1 MDAVSTWR
9 VILCLAL
16 EDGWLMKGRVTTVG
30 DEMRVSLGAG
40 LRQERASRHHVPI
53 REIQRC
59 TSEGLC
65 LLFVVCAGV
74 RTVRLERKR

>member
-30 DEMRVSLGAG
+30 DEMRAYLGAG
-40 LRQERASRHHVPI
+40 RRLRKSLA
-53 REIQRC
+53 
-59 TSEGLC
+59 TSC
-65 LLFVVCAGV
+65 PDPTDTAVY
-74 RTVRLERKR
+74 K